1 MIYRVKNTFTYML
14 ITTIRSIFIGMPLIM
29 FIYVLTAVSYV
40 AVLPVA
46 SYDWGNSGQTA
57 AVSIMMKYIL

>member
-1 MIYRVKNTFTYML
+1 ML

-57 AVSIMMKYIL
+57 AVSIMMMMMMMMIYIL

>member
-1 MIYRVKNTFTYML
+1 ML